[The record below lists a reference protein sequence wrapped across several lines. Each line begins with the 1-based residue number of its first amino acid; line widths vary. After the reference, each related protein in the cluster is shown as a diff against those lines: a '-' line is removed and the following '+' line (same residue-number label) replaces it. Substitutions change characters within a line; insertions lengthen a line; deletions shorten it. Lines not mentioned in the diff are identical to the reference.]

1 MKALYV
7 AKRDLVSY
15 LHGMWGWVIIT
26 AILILDGL
34 LFNLLAL
41 TEGER
46 LSHEVLEQFFFNTTG
61 ATIAAAVL
69 LTMRS
74 FAEEK
79 QTGTDVILETSPIS
93 DGQIVFGKWLAAM
106 GMLTLLTLLTAY
118 MPALI
123 FVNGKVAIGHIV
135 VGYIGMLSVAGATAA
150 LGIFASSL
158 VRSQVVAGVIG
169 AALTVVLLITWY
181 LARQTE
187 PPFTGV
193 IEGMALF
200 ENFMP
205 FLEGRLLTSK
215 LVYYASVAFG
225 ALFLT
230 TRMLETRR
238 WK

>member
-7 AKRDLVSY
+7 ARRDLVSY
-15 LHGMWGWVIIT
+15 LHGMWGWAIIA
-26 AILILDGL
+26 AILIIDGI
-34 LFNLLAL
+34 LFNVLAL
-41 TEGER
+41 GGNER
-46 LSHEVLEQFFFNTTG
+46 MSHQVLEQFFYNTAGT
-61 ATIAAAVL
+61 TIVAAVL

-106 GMLTLLTLLTAY
+106 GMLTLLTVLTAY

-123 FVNGKVAIGHIV
+123 FVNGKVSIGHIL
-135 VGYIGMLSVAGATAA
+135 VGYTGMLAMGGAAA
-150 LGIFASSL
+150 AIGIFTSSL
-158 VRSQVVAGVIG
+158 VKSQVVAGVLG
-169 AALTVVLLITWY
+169 GVVTVGLILAWY
-181 LARQTE
+181 LADQTE
-187 PPFTGV
+187 PPFTGI
-193 IEGMALF
+193 IEGLALF

-205 FLEGRLLTSK
+205 FLEGRLLSSK
-215 LVYYASVAFG
+215 LLYYASVAFG